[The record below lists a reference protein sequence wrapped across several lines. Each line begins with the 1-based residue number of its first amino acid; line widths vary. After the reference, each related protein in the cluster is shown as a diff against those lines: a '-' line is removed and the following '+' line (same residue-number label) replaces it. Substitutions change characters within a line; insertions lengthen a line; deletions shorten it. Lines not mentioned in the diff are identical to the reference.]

1 MAINGHFGHIWPF
14 MAIWPS
20 SHVRPI
26 GPKGV
31 CRYSHLDEMQKKLSR
46 NPGFGDLRS
55 PCLKSRAQ
63 TIYAAFF
70 FNRCSSEYISC
81 RNPDHFRQLSIC
93 EVQNFLILIFECS
106 SNHRARKKSL
116 TVSCCYQWRWQGLLR
131 VVTTTTIKSKL
142 T

>member
-1 MAINGHFGHIWPF
+1 MRVWRFHLKEREKIIKNKNIFKPIT
-14 MAIWPS
+14 S
-20 SHVRPI
+20 SESSTSR
-26 GPKGV
+26 
-31 CRYSHLDEMQKKLSR
+31 LDERQNNSSQ

-116 TVSCCYQWRWQGLLR
+116 TMSCCYQWRWQGLLR